1 MPGIL
6 LIIKC
11 NIYWVH
17 NYLHSTDGET
27 EEQRGVTVVNVV
39 DWFPVLRELIF

>member
-1 MPGIL
+1 MPGTL

-17 NYLHSTDGET
+17 NYLHFTDGET
-27 EEQRGVTVVNVV
+27 EEQRDVAVVNVV
-39 DWFPVLRELIF
+39 DPFPALRELIF